1 MSHARSGRDDQT
13 LLGFDFGE
21 KRIGVAVG
29 QTISRTAQP
38 LTILQVH
45 SGKIDWQGISRLIE
59 DWKPDALI
67 VGMPTNYAGEPFGI
81 AERVRRFC
89 RQLDGRYHRPVHTI
103 NENLSSKEASNR
115 LAKRS
120 LQDPLDAY
128 AAQVI
133 LESWI
138 EENT

>member
-1 MSHARSGRDDQT
+1 MNNAQPERSDQT
-13 LLGFDFGE
+13 LLSFDFGE

-45 SGKIDWQGISRLIE
+45 NGKIDWQGISRLIE
-59 DWKPDALI
+59 DWQPDALI
-67 VGMPTNYAGEPFGI
+67 VGMPTNYAGELFGL

-89 RQLDGRYHRPVHTI
+89 RQLDGRYHRPVHTM
-103 NENLSSKEASNR
+103 NENLSSKEARNR
-115 LAKRS
+115 LTKKS
-120 LQDPLDAY
+120 LRDPLDAY